1 MDEALTSTEDSKRHD
16 LLLLALDKLK
26 EAEQLVIFLFLLIIE
41 TFEVC
46 NFLWKQL
53 IPVKGVASAW
63 LTKYI

>member
-26 EAEQLVIFLFLLIIE
+26 EAEQLVIFWFLLIIE
-41 TFEVC
+41 TFEGC
-46 NFLWKQL
+46 NILWKQL
-53 IPVKGVASAW
+53 IPGKVFSSAW